1 MELTAG
7 EPGMFRKSAIVL
19 ALLLLSLSYRL
30 YALGLGE
37 IEMHSALNQ
46 PMSADISLISATGVD
61 LSGVKISLAS
71 RAAHEYLG
79 LSRVKILS
87 DFSFAITEDSRGTP
101 IIHISST
108 ELVQEPYLEFLLEMH
123 WQSGQMV
130 REYTVLVDPP
140 VTMQAR
146 PAVPVAPVA
155 RTPQPAPVIAEPIR
169 QIRPAPAPGSVR
181 PAYVPAPVKKQA
193 VQHYGPVRRDDTLW
207 SLAKNLRPSA
217 DIGIEQ
223 MMIALQRANPDA
235 FADNNINNLHAGVTL
250 KVPDRDAILALTR
263 GQARAEAR
271 RQYREWHDKRNA
283 AKTVAKQPVAEMPV
297 REEEMPV
304 QQDEAVV
311 ETEAQLKLTPPE
323 GEMVA
328 GSASGSE
335 AGDTDSEAS
344 GDGHIRQQ
352 LVLASEEVEAG
363 RAESEEL
370 QSRVQELEDQVQNMQ
385 RLLELKSEELAGMQ
399 NEPGNQVA
407 EAVVSEEMPAGEEQ
421 QSAEEADVEAE
432 FAAGEDSPVTEPRS
446 IVDRLM
452 DNPVLAGL
460 GVLIAM
466 LLGGFLWGSMR
477 KHRSQ
482 GLFDDEMTLDKHL
495 TKAGG
500 DEASSAGLSISD
512 PGKFDEGS
520 PDEMES
526 HASDDVNDPVT
537 EADVYLAYGR
547 IQQAEDVLQAALQ
560 DDPENVAIR
569 SKLLRVYHAAGN
581 ATAFNSAAG
590 EFRELIADDDGQWQ
604 RIAVL
609 GNELSP
615 GNELYRSE
623 TETPVEQDNVVE
635 FEMDSSEP
643 GDASSQAG
651 EIAEA
656 DAAVQE
662 LDMAMAMGTET
673 VDDAVQELDMGTET
687 VDDAV
692 QELEMATETVETEIL
707 PESIEFTLDDEDE
720 YENEAEGLLAS
731 ADEVATK
738 LDLARAY
745 LDMEDPDGAR
755 SILQEVIDEG
765 DEEQKSE
772 AQSLISK
779 IA

>member
-7 EPGMFRKSAIVL
+7 ETGMFRKSAVVL
-19 ALLLLSLSYRL
+19 ALLLLTLSYRL

-46 PMSADISLISATGVD
+46 PMSADINLISATGVD
-61 LSGVKISLAS
+61 LSGVKITLAS
-71 RAAHEYLG
+71 RASHERLG
-79 LSRVKILS
+79 LSRAKILG
-87 DFSFAITEDSRGTP
+87 DFSFAVTEGSSGKP
-101 IIHISST
+101 FIHISST
-108 ELVQEPYLEFLLEMH
+108 EFVQEPYLEFLLEMV
-123 WQSGQMV
+123 WQNGQIV

-155 RTPQPAPVIAEPIR
+155 RVPQPAPVIAEPVR
-169 QIRPAPAPGSVR
+169 QTRTAPAPRSVR
-181 PAYVPAPVKKQA
+181 PAYVPAPVERKA
-193 VQHYGPVRRDDTLW
+193 VQHYGPIRRDETLW

-250 KVPDRDAILALTR
+250 KVPDRDAILALSKR
-263 GQARAEAR
+263 QARAEAR
-271 RQYREWHDKRNA
+271 QQYKEWNDKRNA
-283 AKTVAKQPVAEMPV
+283 AKTVAKQPVAEMPA

-304 QQDEAVV
+304 QQDGAIV
-311 ETEAQLKLTPPE
+311 ETEALLKLTPPE
-323 GEMVA
+323 GEMVEGA
-328 GSASGSE
+328 ASGSE
-335 AGDTDSEAS
+335 SGDPDSEAS
-344 GDGHIRQQ
+344 SAGDIHQQ

-363 RAESEEL
+363 RAQSEEL
-370 QSRVQELEDQVQNMQ
+370 QSRVQELEAQVQKMQ
-385 RLLELKSEELAGMQ
+385 RLIELKSEELAGMQ
-399 NEPGNQVA
+399 NEAGTPEA

-421 QSAEEADVEAE
+421 QSAEEAEVEVAVTE
-432 FAAGEDSPVTEPRS
+432 ESPVAEPRS
-446 IVDRLM
+446 SIVDKLM

-460 GVLIAM
+460 GVLIVM
-466 LLGGFLWGSMR
+466 LLGGFIWGSMR
-477 KHRSQ
+477 KHRSE

-495 TKAGG
+495 TNAGE
-500 DEASSAGLSISD
+500 DVSSSMGMKIND
-512 PGKFDEGS
+512 PGEFGEVSSDETA
-520 PDEMES
+520 S
-526 HASDDVNDPVT
+526 HASDDVSDPIT

-547 IQQAEDVLQAALQ
+547 IQQAGDVLQAALQ
-560 DDPENVAIR
+560 DDPENVAIHA
-569 SKLLRVYHAAGN
+569 KLLSVYHAAGN
-581 ATAFNSAAG
+581 AEAFNSAAG
-590 EFRELIADDDGQWQ
+590 EFRELVADDEGGHWQ
-604 RIAVL
+604 RIAEL

-615 GNELYRSE
+615 GNALYGSGN
-623 TETPVEQDNVVE
+623 ETPAEQDNVVE
-635 FEMDSSEP
+635 FDTDLSEP
-643 GDASSQAG
+643 EEVSLQTE
-651 EIAEA
+651 EITEV
-656 DAAVQE
+656 DAAVPE
-662 LDMAMAMGTET
+662 LDMEEIAGTDT
-673 VDDAVQELDMGTET
+673 AVQG
-687 VDDAV
+687 
-692 QELEMATETVETEIL
+692 LEMDAESVEMEIL

-720 YENEAEGLLAS
+720 YENENEGLLAS

>member
-7 EPGMFRKSAIVL
+7 ETGMFRKSAVVL

-61 LSGVKISLAS
+61 LSGVKITLAS
-71 RAAHEYLG
+71 RAAHERLG
-79 LSRVKILS
+79 LSRAKILG
-87 DFSFAITEDSRGTP
+87 DFSFAIAEDSRGRP
-101 IIHISST
+101 LIHISST
-108 ELVQEPYLEFLLEMH
+108 ELVQEPYLEFLLEMV
-123 WQSGQMV
+123 WQNGQMI

-155 RTPQPAPVIAEPIR
+155 RTPQPPPVIAEPIR
-169 QIRPAPAPGSVR
+169 QARPAPAPRSVR
-181 PAYVPAPVKKQA
+181 PAYVPAPVEKQA
-193 VQHYGPVRRDDTLW
+193 VQHYGPVRRDETLW

-250 KVPDRDAILALTR
+250 KVPDRDTILALSNR
-263 GQARAEAR
+263 QARAEAR
-271 RQYREWHDKRNA
+271 QQYREWNDKRNA
-283 AKTVAKQPVAEMPV
+283 AKAVAQQPVTEMPAREEQMPVEEVEMPV
-297 REEEMPV
+297 LEG
-304 QQDEAVV
+304 EAVV

-344 GDGHIRQQ
+344 GEGDIRQQ

-385 RLLELKSEELAGMQ
+385 RLLELKSEELAGIQ
-399 NEPGNQVA
+399 NEPGDQVA

-432 FAAGEDSPVTEPRS
+432 LAAAEDSPVTEPRS

-495 TKAGG
+495 TNAGG
-500 DEASSAGLSISD
+500 DVSSSTGLSISD
-512 PGKFDEGS
+512 PGEFDEGS

-547 IQQAEDVLQAALQ
+547 IQQAEDVLQTALQ

-581 ATAFNSAAG
+581 AAAFNSAAG
-590 EFRELIADDDGQWQ
+590 EFRELVADDDGQWQ
-604 RIAVL
+604 RIAAL

-615 GNELYRSE
+615 GNELYRPE
-623 TETPVEQDNVVE
+623 TEAPAEQDNVVE
-635 FEMDSSEP
+635 FDMDLSEP
-643 GDASSQAG
+643 GDASPQAG

-662 LDMAMAMGTET
+662 LDMAMGTET
-673 VDDAVQELDMGTET
+673 VDDAVQELD
-687 VDDAV
+687 
-692 QELEMATETVETEIL
+692 MATETVETEIL

-765 DEEQKSE
+765 DEEQKNE

>member
-1 MELTAG
+1 
-7 EPGMFRKSAIVL
+7 MFRKSAIVL

-61 LSGVKISLAS
+61 LSGVKITLAS
-71 RAAHEYLG
+71 RAAHERLG
-79 LSRVKILS
+79 LSRAKILG
-87 DFSFAITEDSRGTP
+87 DFSFAIAEDIRGRP
-101 IIHISST
+101 LIHISST
-108 ELVQEPYLEFLLEMH
+108 ELVQEPYLEFLLEMV
-123 WQSGQMV
+123 WQNGQMV

-155 RTPQPAPVIAEPIR
+155 RAPQPAPVIEPVR
-169 QIRPAPAPGSVR
+169 QAQPAPAPRSVR
-181 PAYVPAPVKKQA
+181 PAYVPAPVERKA
-193 VQHYGPVRRDDTLW
+193 AQHYGPVRRDETLW
-207 SLAKNLRPSA
+207 SLAKNLRPST

-223 MMIALQRANPDA
+223 MMIALLRANPDA
-235 FADNNINNLHAGVTL
+235 FGDNNINNLHAGVTL
-250 KVPDRDAILALTR
+250 KVPDRDAILALSKR
-263 GQARAEAR
+263 QARAEAR
-271 RQYREWHDKRNA
+271 QQYKVWSDKRNTAKA
-283 AKTVAKQPVAEMPV
+283 ATEKPVTEMPV
-297 REEEMPV
+297 REEGMPV
-304 QQDEAVV
+304 QEVDMPVLEDEAVV

-344 GDGHIRQQ
+344 GDGNIRQQ

-399 NEPGNQVA
+399 NEPGDQVA

-432 FAAGEDSPVTEPRS
+432 LAAGEDSPVTEPRS

-482 GLFDDEMTLDKHL
+482 GLFDDEMTLDKRL

-500 DEASSAGLSISD
+500 DEASSTGLSISD
-512 PGKFDEGS
+512 PGKFNEGS

-526 HASDDVNDPVT
+526 QASDDVNDPVT

-581 ATAFNSAAG
+581 AAAFNSAAG
-590 EFRELIADDDGQWQ
+590 EFRELVVDDDGQWQ
-604 RIAVL
+604 RIAAL

-623 TETPVEQDNVVE
+623 TETPAEQDNVVE
-635 FEMDSSEP
+635 FDMDLSEP
-643 GDASSQAG
+643 GDTLPQAG

-656 DAAVQE
+656 DA
-662 LDMAMAMGTET
+662 
-673 VDDAVQELDMGTET
+673 AVQELDMGTET

-692 QELEMATETVETEIL
+692 QELEMATETVDDAVQELEMATENVETEIL

-738 LDLARAY
+738 LELARAY

>member
-1 MELTAG
+1 MKKLTAG
-7 EPGMFRKSAIVL
+7 EPGMFRKSAVVL

-61 LSGVKISLAS
+61 LSEVKIALAS
-71 RAAHEYLG
+71 RASHERLG
-79 LSRVKILS
+79 LSRTKILS
-87 DFSFAITEDSRGTP
+87 DFSFAITEDSRGRP
-101 IIHISST
+101 FIHISST
-108 ELVQEPYLEFLLEMH
+108 ELVHEPYLEFLIEMV
-123 WQSGQMV
+123 WQNGQMV

-155 RTPQPAPVIAEPIR
+155 RAPQPAPVIAEPVR
-169 QIRPAPAPGSVR
+169 QAWPAPAPRPVR
-181 PAYVPAPVKKQA
+181 PAYIPAPVEKQA
-193 VQHYGPVRRDDTLW
+193 VQHYGQVRRDDTLW
-207 SLAKNLRPSA
+207 SLAKNLRPST

-223 MMIALQRANPDA
+223 MMIALQTANPDA
-235 FADNNINNLHAGVTL
+235 FGDNNINNLHAGVTL
-250 KVPDRDAILALTR
+250 KVPDRDAILALSKR
-263 GQARAEAR
+263 QARAEAR
-271 RQYREWHDKRNA
+271 RQNREWNDKRNA
-283 AKTVAKQPVAEMPV
+283 ANAVTKQPVAEMPV

-304 QQDEAVV
+304 QQDGAVV

-335 AGDTDSEAS
+335 AGDTDSGAS
-344 GDGHIRQQ
+344 GDGNIRQQ
-352 LVLASEEVEAG
+352 LVLASEEIEAG

-370 QSRVQELEDQVQNMQ
+370 QSRVQELEGQVQNMQ
-385 RLLELKSEELAGMQ
+385 RLLELKSEELAGIQ
-399 NEPGNQVA
+399 NEPGEQVA

-421 QSAEEADVEAE
+421 QSAEEAEVEAE
-432 FAAGEDSPVTEPRS
+432 LAAAEDSPVTEPRS

-482 GLFDDEMTLDKHL
+482 ELFDDEMTLDKHL

-500 DEASSAGLSISD
+500 DVASSTGLNISD
-512 PGKFDEGS
+512 PGEFDEGS

-560 DDPENVAIR
+560 DDPENVAIH

-590 EFRELIADDDGQWQ
+590 EFRELVGDDDGQWQ
-604 RIAVL
+604 RIAAL

-615 GNELYRSE
+615 GNELYRPE
-623 TETPVEQDNVVE
+623 TETLAEQDNVVE
-635 FEMDSSEP
+635 FDMDLSEP
-643 GDASSQAG
+643 GDASPQAG

-662 LDMAMAMGTET
+662 LDMAM
-673 VDDAVQELDMGTET
+673 GTET

-692 QELEMATETVETEIL
+692 QELEMATETDETEIL

>member
-7 EPGMFRKSAIVL
+7 ETGMFRKSAVVL

-61 LSGVKISLAS
+61 LSEVKITLAS
-71 RAAHEYLG
+71 RAAHERLG
-79 LSRVKILS
+79 LTRAKILG
-87 DFSFAITEDSRGTP
+87 DFSFAIAEDSRGRP
-101 IIHISST
+101 LIHISST
-108 ELVQEPYLEFLLEMH
+108 ELIQEPYLEFLLEMV
-123 WQSGQMV
+123 WKNGQII

-155 RTPQPAPVIAEPIR
+155 RTPQPAPVIEPVR
-169 QIRPAPAPGSVR
+169 QAVPAPAPRSVR
-181 PAYVPAPVKKQA
+181 PAYVPAPVEKQA
-193 VQHYGPVRRDDTLW
+193 VQHYGPVRRDETLW

-250 KVPDRDAILALTR
+250 KVPDRDAILALSKR
-263 GQARAEAR
+263 QARAEAR
-271 RQYREWHDKRNA
+271 QQYKEWNDKRNA
-283 AKTVAKQPVAEMPV
+283 AKTVAKQPVAEMPA

-304 QQDEAVV
+304 QQDGAIV
-311 ETEAQLKLTPPE
+311 ETEALLKLPPPE
-323 GEMVA
+323 GEMVEGA
-328 GSASGSE
+328 ASGSE
-335 AGDTDSEAS
+335 SGDPDSEAS
-344 GDGHIRQQ
+344 GAGDIHQQ

-363 RAESEEL
+363 RAQSEEL
-370 QSRVQELEDQVQNMQ
+370 QSRVQELEAQVQKMQ
-385 RLLELKSEELAGMQ
+385 RLIELKSEELAGMQ
-399 NEPGNQVA
+399 NEAGTPEA
-407 EAVVSEEMPAGEEQ
+407 EVVVSEEMPAGEEQ
-421 QSAEEADVEAE
+421 QSAEEAEVEVAVTE
-432 FAAGEDSPVTEPRS
+432 ESPVAEPRS
-446 IVDRLM
+446 SIVDKLM

-460 GVLIAM
+460 GVLIVM
-466 LLGGFLWGSMR
+466 LLGGFIWGSMR
-477 KHRSQ
+477 KHRSE

-495 TKAGG
+495 TNAGEDVSSSLG
-500 DEASSAGLSISD
+500 MKINDPGEFGEVSSA
-512 PGKFDEGS
+512 ETA
-520 PDEMES
+520 S
-526 HASDDVNDPVT
+526 HASDDMNDPVT

-569 SKLLRVYHAAGN
+569 AKLLRVYHAAGN
-581 ATAFNSAAG
+581 AEAFNSAAG
-590 EFRELIADDDGQWQ
+590 EFRELVAADDEDGHWQ
-604 RIAVL
+604 RIAAL

-615 GNELYRSE
+615 GNALYGSGY
-623 TETPVEQDNVVE
+623 ETPAEQDNVVE
-635 FEMDSSEP
+635 FDMDLSEP
-643 GDASSQAG
+643 EDVSLQSE
-651 EIAEA
+651 EIAEV

-662 LDMAMAMGTET
+662 LDIEEIAGADTT
-673 VDDAVQELDMGTET
+673 VQG
-687 VDDAV
+687 
-692 QELEMATETVETEIL
+692 LEMDAESVEMEIL

-720 YENEAEGLLAS
+720 YENENEGLLAS

>member
-7 EPGMFRKSAIVL
+7 EPGMFRKTAVVL

-37 IEMHSALNQ
+37 IEMQSALNQ
-46 PMSADISLISATGVD
+46 PMSADISLISTTGVD

-79 LSRVKILS
+79 LSRAKILS

-108 ELVQEPYLEFLLEMH
+108 ELVQEPYLEFLLEML
-123 WQSGQMV
+123 WQNGKMV

-181 PAYVPAPVKKQA
+181 PAYVPAPVEKQA
-193 VQHYGPVRRDDTLW
+193 VQHYGQVQRDDTLW

-217 DIGIEQ
+217 DIGISQ

-250 KVPDRDAILALTR
+250 KVPDRDAILALSKR
-263 GQARAEAR
+263 QARAEAR
-271 RQYREWHDKRNA
+271 QQFKEWSDKRNA
-283 AKTVAKQPVAEMPV
+283 AEAVARQPDTEMS
-297 REEEMPV
+297 V

-335 AGDTDSEAS
+335 AGDSDSGAS
-344 GDGHIRQQ
+344 GDGNIRQQ

-370 QSRVQELEDQVQNMQ
+370 QSRVQELEGQVQNMQ
-385 RLLELKSEELAGMQ
+385 RLLELKSEELAGIQ
-399 NEPGNQVA
+399 NEPGEQVA

-421 QSAEEADVEAE
+421 QSAEEAGVEAE
-432 FAAGEDSPVTEPRS
+432 LAAGEESPVTEPRS

-460 GVLIAM
+460 GVLIAL

-495 TKAGG
+495 TRAGG
-500 DEASSAGLSISD
+500 DEASSTGLNISD
-512 PGKFDEGS
+512 PGEFDEGF
-520 PDEMES
+520 PDEMAS
-526 HASDDVNDPVT
+526 HASDDANDPVT

-569 SKLLRVYHAAGN
+569 SKLLSVYHAAGN
-581 ATAFNSAAG
+581 AAAFNSAAG
-590 EFRELIADDDGQWQ
+590 EFRELVADDDGQWQ
-604 RIAVL
+604 RIAAL

-623 TETPVEQDNVVE
+623 TEAPAEQDNVVD
-635 FEMDSSEP
+635 FDMDLSEP
-643 GDASSQAG
+643 GDASPQAG

-662 LDMAMAMGTET
+662 LDMGTET
-673 VDDAVQELDMGTET
+673 VDAAVQELDMGEIAEADT
-687 VDDAV
+687 AV
-692 QELEMATETVETEIL
+692 HELEMDTETVETEIL

>member
-1 MELTAG
+1 MFMKELTVG
-7 EPGMFRKSAIVL
+7 EPGMFRKSAAVL
-19 ALLLLSLSYRL
+19 ALLLLSLSFRL

-37 IEMHSALNQ
+37 IEMQSALNQ
-46 PMSADISLISATGVD
+46 PMRANISLISARGVE
-61 LSGVKISLAS
+61 LSGVKVKLAS
-71 RAAHEYLG
+71 RAAHERIG
-79 LSRVKILS
+79 LSRAKILS
-87 DFSFAITEDSRGTP
+87 DFKFAITEDSRGRP

-108 ELVQEPYLEFLLEMH
+108 ELVQEPYLEFLLKIDWEN
-123 WQSGQMV
+123 GQMI

-140 VTMQAR
+140 VTMQAA
-146 PAVPVAPVA
+146 PTVPVAPVA
-155 RTPQPAPVIAEPIR
+155 RIRQPAPVIEPVR
-169 QIRPAPAPGSVR
+169 QAQPAPAPRSVR
-181 PAYVPAPVKKQA
+181 PAYVPAPVEKKA
-193 VQHYGPVRRDDTLW
+193 AQHYGPVRRDETLW

-250 KVPDRDAILALTR
+250 KVPDRDAILALSKR
-263 GQARAEAR
+263 QASAEAR
-271 RQYREWHDKRNA
+271 QQYKEWSDKRNA
-283 AKTVAKQPVAEMPV
+283 AKAATKQPVAEMPV
-297 REEEMPV
+297 REEEMPVQDVGMPV

-335 AGDTDSEAS
+335 AGDPDSEAS
-344 GDGHIRQQ
+344 GEENIRQQ

-363 RAESEEL
+363 RAQSEEL
-370 QSRVQELEDQVQNMQ
+370 QSRVQELEAQVQKMQ
-385 RLLELKSEELAGMQ
+385 RLLELKSEELAGIQ
-399 NEPGNQVA
+399 NDAGDQVA

-432 FAAGEDSPVTEPRS
+432 LAAGEDSPVTESRS
-446 IVDRLM
+446 IIDRLM

-477 KHRSQ
+477 KRRSP

-495 TKAGG
+495 SETGG
-500 DEASSAGLSISD
+500 DAFSSTRSTTTISD
-512 PGKFDEGS
+512 PGEFDES
-520 PDEMES
+520 SSDELE
-526 HASDDVNDPVT
+526 HPGSDDVNDPVT

-560 DDPENVAIR
+560 DDPENIAVRA
-569 SKLLRVYHAAGN
+569 KLLRVYHAAGN
-581 ATAFNSAAG
+581 AAAFNSAAG
-590 EFRELIADDDGQWQ
+590 EFRELVADDDGQWQ
-604 RIAVL
+604 RIAAL

-623 TETPVEQDNVVE
+623 TETPAEQDNVVE
-635 FEMDSSEP
+635 FDMDLSEP
-643 GDASSQAG
+643 DDTSPRAE
-651 EIAEA
+651 EIAEV

-662 LDMAMAMGTET
+662 LDMG
-673 VDDAVQELDMGTET
+673 
-687 VDDAV
+687 
-692 QELEMATETVETEIL
+692 TETVETEIL
-707 PESIEFTLDDEDE
+707 PESIEFTLDDENED
-720 YENEAEGLLAS
+720 ENEAEGLLAS